1 MCGRYTLTRQDKI
14 ADEFDAAL
22 GDATKS
28 EWWKPRFNVAPTQPA
43 PVIVA
48 EGAIRG
54 GGNREASRD
63 AAGERREPAAPA
75 GKAPQGPRKVEIM
88 RWGLVPHW
96 SGPGGKRAPLMI
108 NARVETLEAKA
119 MFRDALR
126 RRRCLVPADG
136 FFEWLRDAK
145 AGGSGSG
152 GGKQKPQPIYMHP
165 ASRRLF
171 AFAGLW
177 AWHRDDAGETLS
189 FTIITGAPNELV
201 RNYHDRM
208 PLVID
213 PAAYDAWLDPA
224 TSGEAARA
232 LLGTQPVGDWIAE
245 PVSTVVN
252 SASHDEPA
260 CIAPL
265 VAPPSAQQSLFD

>member
-1 MCGRYTLTRQDKI
+1 MCGRYTLTRQEKI
-14 ADEFDAAL
+14 AEEFDAAL

-48 EGAIRG
+48 EGATRG
-54 GGNREASRD
+54 GGGQE
-63 AAGERREPAAPA
+63 AAGARRDPAAPA
-75 GKAPQGPRKVEIM
+75 GKAPRKVEIM

-96 SGPGGKRAPLMI
+96 AGPGGKRAPLMI
-108 NARVETLEAKA
+108 NARVETLGGKA

-145 AGGSGSG
+145 AGG
-152 GGKQKPQPIYMHP
+152 GGKAKPQPIYMHP
-165 ASRRLF
+165 AAHRLF

-189 FTIITGAPNELV
+189 FTIITGTPNELV

-213 PAAYDAWLDPA
+213 PAAYDAWLDPT
-224 TSGEAARA
+224 TSGEAAHA
-232 LLGTQPVGDWIAE
+232 LLVTPPVGDWIAE

-265 VAPPSAQQSLFD
+265 VAPPPSAQRSLFD